1 MITLE
6 AVTKVYPLG
15 SSAVEALKGVS
26 FQVEEGEF
34 VGIQGPSGSGKSTLL
49 HIIGCLDRPTSGRY
63 ILEGIRV
70 ETLEDDQLAFLRN
83 RKIGFVFQAF
93 HLLPRLSALKNVE
106 LPLLYS
112 GIPARERRKR
122 ALAALEAVGLLGR
135 KDHTPQEL
143 SGGEQQRVA
152 IARALVN
159 RPSLL
164 LADEP
169 TGNLDSRAGEEIMDL
184 FKALNRNGSTVLVV
198 THNPLVA
205 GRAGRVIQLKDGLIV
220 KDTKLQL
227 LADG

>member
-15 SSAVEALKGVS
+15 GSAVEALKGVS
-26 FQVEEGEF
+26 FQVGEGEF

-122 ALAALEAVGLLGR
+122 ALAALEAVGLLDR
-135 KDHTPQEL
+135 RDHTPQEL

-184 FKALNRNGSTVLVV
+184 FEALNRNGSTVLVV

-205 GRAGRVIQLKDGLIV
+205 ARAGRVIQLKDGLIV
-220 KDTKLQL
+220 KDTQRS
-227 LADG
+227 ASG